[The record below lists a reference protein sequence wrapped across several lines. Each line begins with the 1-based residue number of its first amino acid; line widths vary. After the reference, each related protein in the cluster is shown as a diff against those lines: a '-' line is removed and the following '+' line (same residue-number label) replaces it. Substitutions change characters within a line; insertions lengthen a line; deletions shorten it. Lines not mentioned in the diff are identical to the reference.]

1 MRPEDSDE
9 LEFLKKVYSTYTVDF
24 SKQTAKMRELAVRTF
39 SPYLKGGTCLELG
52 CSDGFMT
59 QMLAQRVENLVVVD
73 GSKEFLLQ
81 ASERGLSNVTFEF
94 GLFENYQ
101 SDTKFDYIVASYI
114 LEHVNDPVRILKN
127 ARSLLNRDGKLF
139 IVVPNARA
147 LSRQLALHMGY
158 IEDLKHLTENDLNHG
173 HRRVY
178 DRTSLNADLAA
189 AGLTS
194 IHEGGLMLKLLAD
207 FQMDQLFENNFLSDE
222 HVNGLYK
229 LGLEYPDLCGS
240 LFNICEAIIE

>member
-1 MRPEDSDE
+1 MRPEDNEE
-9 LEFLKKVYSTYTVDF
+9 LEFLKRVYSTYTVDV

-59 QMLAQRVENLVVVD
+59 ELLAQKVENLVVVD
-73 GSKEFLLQ
+73 GSKEFLSQ
-81 ASERGLSNVTFEF
+81 ARERGLSNVTFEF
-94 GLFENYQ
+94 GLFENYR
-101 SDTKFDYIVASYI
+101 SVHKFDYIVASYI
-114 LEHVNDPVRILKN
+114 LEHVKDPVRILKN
-127 ARSLLNRDGKLF
+127 AKSLMSSSGKLF
-139 IVVPNARA
+139 VVVPNARA

-158 IEDLKHLTENDLNHG
+158 IKDLKYLTDNDLNHG

-178 DRTSLNADLAA
+178 DRASLNADLNA
-189 AGLTS
+189 AGFTS

-207 FQMDQLFENNFLSDE
+207 FQMDQLFESNFLSDD

-240 LFNICEAIIE
+240 LFNVCEPIIE